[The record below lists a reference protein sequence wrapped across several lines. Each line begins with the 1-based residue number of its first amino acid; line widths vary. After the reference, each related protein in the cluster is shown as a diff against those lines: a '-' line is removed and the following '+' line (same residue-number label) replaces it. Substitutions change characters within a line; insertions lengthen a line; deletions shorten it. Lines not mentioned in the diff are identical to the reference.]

1 MGFHRDVRGNRS
13 GDSHL
18 VPCALPRR
26 DALLDEPGFLPHDNQ
41 REQHV
46 AHADDHDLGRRDLH
60 AHRPGLH
67 IVDLLDVPPPD
78 RHPAH
83 PCRHSGHHPL
93 SRPFDPR
100 LLSAVPATRRPVLAL
115 GAIGVVQ
122 GLATIGLAFA
132 VTALVV
138 AVVQGHPVL
147 APSLWLVGIFIV
159 RALLASANELV
170 GSWAGLRVS
179 TVLRERLLQAWLARD
194 ADSRPEPGRAQALAT
209 QGMTSIEPYVARYLP
224 ALVSGSFLPL
234 LAIGTLALV
243 DWPSA
248 LIVAL
253 TVPLLP
259 VFAALIGRSTPESTQ
274 RRWRSLSALSGHFL
288 DVMRGLPTLA
298 SYGRADAQVD
308 SIATVSRQHRLA
320 TMKTL
325 RLAFMSS
332 AALELLAT
340 ISVALVAVT
349 VGIRLATGSMPLA
362 TAMLAIL
369 LAPEAYWPIRRVGT
383 EFHSAADGAEALNDV
398 LAEIDAT
405 TLSPD
410 GGGGALS
417 TPCSDETSV
426 EPRPVVCEAVRY
438 RFPGAT
444 TDVLKD
450 VSFILPVGLTVVT
463 GPSGV
468 GKSTLLEL
476 LAGLRRPTTGK
487 ITAPRSHL
495 VTQRPFLAAGTVREN
510 LTLGNDCTD
519 DELWHVL
526 GVVGLD
532 LMIVTLKLGL
542 DTRLGDDGFG
552 LSAGQRARLTLAR
565 AALSTAPLV
574 LLDEP
579 TAHLDDESARL
590 THKLIQKLAQLR
602 TVVAITHRAEL
613 LVLADEHI
621 HLVPRPAA
629 HLDVVLS

>member
-1 MGFHRDVRGNRS
+1 
-13 GDSHL
+13 
-18 VPCALPRR
+18 
-26 DALLDEPGFLPHDNQ
+26 
-41 REQHV
+41 
-46 AHADDHDLGRRDLH
+46 
-60 AHRPGLH
+60 
-67 IVDLLDVPPPD
+67 
-78 RHPAH
+78 
-83 PCRHSGHHPL
+83 
-93 SRPFDPR
+93 
-100 LLSAVPATRRPVLAL
+100 VLAL

-122 GLATIGLAFA
+122 GLATIALAFA
-132 VTALVV
+132 VTDLVV
-138 AVVQGHPVL
+138 ALVQGRQVL
-147 APSLWLVGIFIV
+147 TPSLWLVGLFIV
-159 RALLASANELV
+159 RALLAAASELV
-170 GSWAGLRVS
+170 GTWAGMRVS
-179 TVLRERLLQAWLARD
+179 TVLRERLIGAWLKRD
-194 ADSRPEPGRAQALAT
+194 ADSRPEAGRAQALAT

-224 ALVSGSFLPL
+224 ALVSAAFLPV

-259 VFAALIGRSTPESTQ
+259 VFAALIGRTTQESTQ

-298 SYGRADAQVD
+298 SYGRATSQVD
-308 SIATVSRQHRLA
+308 SIAEVSQRHRLA

-349 VGIRLATGSMPLA
+349 VGLRLATGSMPLS

-369 LAPEAYWPIRRVGT
+369 LAPEAFWPIRRVGT

-398 LAEIDAT
+398 LAEIDLPTPRQDTDHGQAQ
-405 TLSPD
+405 TLNNEEMLDRQAPGAPD
-410 GGGGALS
+410 TL
-417 TPCSDETSV
+417 D
-426 EPRPVVCEAVRY
+426 RPVTLDSPERLDGLGAEPFPVVGRAVGY

-450 VSFILPVGLTVVT
+450 VSFNLPIGLTVLT

-476 LAGLRRPTTGK
+476 LAGLRRPSEGTL
-487 ITAPRSHL
+487 TAPRPHL
-495 VTQRPFLAAGTVREN
+495 VSQRPFLAPGTVRDN

-526 GVVGLD
+526 GLVGLD
-532 LMIVTLKLGL
+532 LMVVTLAHGL

-579 TAHLDDESARL
+579 TAHLDDESAAL
-590 THKLIQKLAQLR
+590 THQLIQKLAELR
-602 TVVAITHRAEL
+602 TVVVVTHRPEL
-613 LVLADEHI
+613 LTLADEHI
-621 HLVPRPAA
+621 HLLSRPAPSLA
-629 HLDVVLS
+629 AALS

>member
-1 MGFHRDVRGNRS
+1 
-13 GDSHL
+13 
-18 VPCALPRR
+18 
-26 DALLDEPGFLPHDNQ
+26 
-41 REQHV
+41 
-46 AHADDHDLGRRDLH
+46 
-60 AHRPGLH
+60 
-67 IVDLLDVPPPD
+67 
-78 RHPAH
+78 
-83 PCRHSGHHPL
+83 L

-100 LLSAVPATRRPVLAL
+100 LLSTVPATRRPVLAL

-138 AVVQGHPVL
+138 AVVEGHPVL
-147 APSLWLVGIFIV
+147 APSLWLMGLFMV
-159 RALLASANELV
+159 RALLAAANELV

-179 TVLRERLLQAWLARD
+179 TVLRERLMLAWLARD

-224 ALVSGSFLPL
+224 ALVSGAFLPL
-234 LAIGTLALV
+234 LAVGTLALV

-253 TVPLLP
+253 TIPLLP
-259 VFAALIGRSTPESTQ
+259 VFAALIGRTTQESTQ

-398 LAEIDAT
+398 LAEIDAAT
-405 TLSPD
+405 PSPHSADSADSADSPVSGLDGNMPLKDPGTRDGPD
-410 GGGGALS
+410 GPDEPGGA
-417 TPCSDETSV
+417 PV
-426 EPRPVVCEAVRY
+426 EVFPVIGRALCY
-438 RFPGAT
+438 GFPGTT
-444 TDVLKD
+444 TDILED
-450 VSFILPVGLTVVT
+450 VTFSLPIGLTVVT
-463 GPSGV
+463 GRSGV

-476 LAGLRRPTTGK
+476 LAGLRRPTAGTLM
-487 ITAPRSHL
+487 TPRSHL
-495 VTQRPFLAAGTVREN
+495 ITQRPFLAAGTVRDN

-519 DELWHVL
+519 EELWNVL
-526 GVVGLD
+526 GSVGLD
-532 LMIVTLKLGL
+532 LMVVTLGHGL

-552 LSAGQRARLTLAR
+552 LSAGQRASLTLAR

-579 TAHLDDESARL
+579 TAHLDPESAGL
-590 THKLIQKLAQLR
+590 AHQLIQNLADLR
-602 TVVAITHRAEL
+602 TVVAVTHRPEL
-613 LVLADEHI
+613 LALADQHI
-621 HLVPRPAA
+621 HLGERSSDPNPDPNPNLAV
-629 HLDVVLS
+629 DLS